1 MSMAHTDA
9 AAGFGPATDTVWRR
23 CLSEGGALLRLATP
37 IMLIALVNMGMSVTD
52 TLMVSMLF
60 GTDALAAVAVG
71 SDLYS
76 ILFYL
81 CAGTLGGIAPFYA
94 AAAARADAADRQRL
108 ERIGWVMVALLA
120 ALAVPAVWFAPA
132 WLQLFGLDPALLA
145 LGQGYTRAMAITLL
159 PMLGVMLYRTIL
171 TAAEKPKVFL
181 KVTLAMLP
189 LNAAGNY
196 VLMMGA
202 GPLPAFGPT
211 GAGISTLLVAV
222 ASLAALVVTA
232 RRAAPAASMAAEI
245 DWRGLAAVLRVG
257 IPIGITTATETG
269 IFLAVT
275 LYAATLGAADVAAH
289 TLTLRMAGIV
299 YAGSAAMLQAAM
311 VRMARA
317 DSLGDARAAR
327 AVMTSSLIL
336 SCTGGAVLCL
346 LLALGAQPL
355 ATWFFDTSP
364 AGIAA
369 IQVAVGLL
377 LLLGLLEFAA
387 YPGLAASGLLR
398 GRKDTRAPMVYMLI
412 AYWGVGAPVGIYLC
426 EIRALGVTGL
436 WIGLVTGAFVT
447 TVLTLG
453 RLRSR
458 R

>member
-1 MSMAHTDA
+1 MSIAQTQTLAAPRPDA
-9 AAGFGPATDTVWRR
+9 GAAWRLH
-23 CLSEGGALLRLATP
+23 LSEGGALVRLATP

-52 TLMVSMLF
+52 TLMVSALF

-81 CAGTLGGIAPFYA
+81 CAGTIGGIAPFYA
-94 AAAARADAADRQRL
+94 AAVARADAEGRVRL
-108 ERIGWVMVALLA
+108 ERIGWAMVGLLALLA
-120 ALAVPAVWFAPA
+120 VPLVWFAPV
-132 WLQLFGLDPALLA
+132 WLQRFGLEPGLLDR
-145 LGQGYTRAMAITLL
+145 GQGYTRTMALTLV

-196 VLMMGA
+196 VLMLGA
-202 GPLPAFGPT
+202 GPIPAFGPT
-211 GAGISTLLVAV
+211 GAGLSTLLVAM
-222 ASLAALVVTA
+222 ASLAALVFTA
-232 RRAAPAASMAAEI
+232 RRAAPVVPAAAF
-245 DWRGLAAVLRVG
+245 DWRGLGAVLRVG
-257 IPIGITTATETG
+257 IPIGIATATETG

-299 YAGSAAMLQAAM
+299 YAGSAALLQAAM

-317 DSLGDARAAR
+317 ESLHDPRAGR
-327 AVMTSSLIL
+327 AVVTGSLAL
-336 SCTGGAVLCL
+336 SFIGGTALCL
-346 LLALGAQPL
+346 LLGLGAAPL
-355 ATWFFDTSP
+355 ATWFFDTTA
-364 AGIAA
+364 AGAAA
-369 IQVAVGLL
+369 IQVATGLL
-377 LLLGLLEFAA
+377 ILLGLLEFVA

-398 GRKDTRAPMVYMLI
+398 GRRDTRAPMLYMLA
-412 AYWGVGAPVGIYLC
+412 AYWGIGAPLGLYLC
-426 EIRALGVTGL
+426 EARGLGVTGL
-436 WIGLVTGAFVT
+436 WVGLAAGAFLT

-453 RLRSR
+453 RLLIR

>member
-9 AAGFGPATDTVWRR
+9 AAGFGPATDTAWRLR
-23 CLSEGGALLRLATP
+23 LKEGGALLRLAIP

-52 TLMVSMLF
+52 TLMVSILF

-132 WLQLFGLDPALLA
+132 WLRLFGLDPALLA
-145 LGQGYTRAMAITLL
+145 LGQGYTRAMALTLL

-181 KVTLAMLP
+181 KVTLVMLP

-202 GPLPAFGPT
+202 GPIPAFGPT

-232 RRAAPAASMAAEI
+232 RRVAPAASLVADI
-245 DWRGLAAVLRVG
+245 DWRGLMAVLRVG

-317 DSLGDARAAR
+317 DSLGDARAAQ
-327 AVMTSSLIL
+327 AVVTSSLIL
-336 SCTGGAVLCL
+336 SCTGGTILCL

-355 ATWFFDTSP
+355 ATWFFDTSA

-412 AYWGVGAPVGIYLC
+412 AYWGIGAPVGIYLC
-426 EIRALGVTGL
+426 EIQALGVTGL
-436 WIGLVTGAFVT
+436 WIGLVTGACLT
-447 TVLTLG
+447 TVLTLA
-453 RLRSR
+453 RLLAR